1 MKFKSKRMIVLGLSL
16 LLPAIYYSCKEDF
29 FDERKSDS
37 TQEFA
42 EAREWYDTS
51 NGSISR
57 LKSGNKN
64 LKVYIAPNWKEGLVK
79 KPEKLDA
86 TTVETAIEANALVT
100 FIDDECLAL
109 WKQTKDRKY
118 KQSLTRFVYVK
129 HNKTKKK
136 EGFYMTIMPS
146 LAYLKE
152 KNFKPFYDN
161 SYMDIDNNYSG
172 YILYHNVDGS
182 FSNGWKYK
190 NGQITHNIN
199 HQETGQVF
207 TTLKG
212 GHSECQTFQYTALV
226 EECTNWFTITE
237 FGVNYSG
244 TTCHYFNE
252 AQATWEECVWI
263 EDGSPDNTGV
273 GVVGSPAGGYTGDS
287 SGSDSDSDSDP
298 VPDTDNPLD
307 TAKTPCA
314 VMRIYSKD
322 VSANNVVKGMKG
334 LTNMTNES
342 AFIMQREEPY
352 DATDGLFC
360 STYVRGDSPL
370 SVHPED
376 KLVKGETY
384 DAFAHTHTSQ
394 GGPIFSTGDLEWLR
408 ERDKEGYIN
417 DYSTLSYI
425 LVTHTDHIILNM
437 MVTDWDKFRTY
448 CDTQLDPKVEIE
460 PLDILL
466 RDKFKHGKD
475 YLGTFL
481 DALKDAG
488 IVLYEADWD
497 TPSEWKQLELTNDS
511 IPTATKTDCQ

>member
-190 NGQITHNIN
+190 NGQITHIIN

-207 TTLKG
+207 PTLKG
-212 GHSECQTFQYTALV
+212 GHEECQTFQYTALV
-226 EECTNWFTITE
+226 EECTNWYTITE

-244 TTCHYFNE
+244 TTCHYYYE
-252 AQATWEECVWI
+252 VQATWEECHWI
-263 EDGSPDNTGV
+263 DDGTDNTGT
-273 GVVGSPAGGYTGDS
+273 GGYNPPTTPTTPPENPLPKADTPCDVVNAYEGDATLKSKLAYLKKFSKGYEEGYMLRVNNSYSNSSLYTYQYSHGTEKEMDFIVPEGQKADGFIHSHGPLVDQIYSFSDVYAIYFHYKNGNLNDLSKFSMILVNS
-287 SGSDSDSDSDP
+287 SGTAYNLI
-298 VPDTDNPLD
+298 VTDTD
-307 TAKTPCA
+307 KF
-314 VMRIYSKD
+314 
-322 VSANNVVKGMKG
+322 VS
-334 LTNMTNES
+334 
-342 AFIMQREEPY
+342 FI
-352 DATDGLFC
+352 
-360 STYVRGDSPL
+360 
-370 SVHPED
+370 ED
-376 KLVKGETY
+376 KLSKKTIN
-384 DAFAHTHTSQ
+384 AN
-394 GGPIFSTGDLEWLR
+394 DLE
-408 ERDKEGYIN
+408 
-417 DYSTLSYI
+417 
-425 LVTHTDHIILNM
+425 
-437 MVTDWDKFRTY
+437 
-448 CDTQLDPKVEIE
+448 
-460 PLDILL
+460 
-466 RDKFKHGKD
+466 
-475 YLGTFL
+475 
-481 DALKDAG
+481 A
-488 IVLYEADWD
+488 
-497 TPSEWKQLELTNDS
+497 SEWERLFGLEIGFNKFFSGAGMRLYKVTSGNGYSAWSEFYIDGRGVPKY
-511 IPTATKTDCQ
+511 IHCN